1 MQLLDIK
8 NDLAKLVYTPI
19 SRELCL
25 ADFLIVGDDNQNIL
39 AQIINIE
46 STQKPN
52 ANMALVKF
60 ILSVDKDG
68 VLCPYNGYVPS
79 KDAQISY
86 VESDEIVQLLKN
98 TEETIP
104 WGALAS
110 HPASYVSLDFNMLKN
125 NLYIQCDNRENN
137 ADLVSNIVCGLQKLG
152 KKVVIVDFD
161 NNYESFNIRKYAFT
175 KDFNL
180 PLNYEVFDYIYD
192 NDLDGMDLRS
202 RAIVQDILLDLQK
215 YVKETPDKFLPFNT
229 FLRVV
234 DDEYKRNPSAGI
246 ILIRNKLLKYAQQK
260 LFAQTKQ
267 DVHIIKNLLDREDVL
282 FLDLSTARPEWQ
294 KIALNIII
302 EQLDRECFVVANLTE
317 INSDKRTIAKL
328 YEKNKKFYPIVTTT
342 YNYPDAQLLKGFA
355 KNLALF
361 TPIEKLND
369 FAAYNSFLSKLNE
382 EEFILWGHDT
392 MRIPLIIKLV
402 LYNNTFISRETQDEI
417 VQSVD
422 NIFRGRIGELKDD
435 YDSSPYT
442 ITENDYSDLML
453 GNEDRPVFDPED
465 IPDPEPQVIEIP
477 KEEEI
482 IIEEPEEQE
491 DLPLQE
497 EPEEEII
504 IDEKPDEEVGIVT
517 TSGNLSV
524 ESLQEVA
531 QQETIEEISSP
542 EEIHDEIDDLPDIV
556 ETEQNEKTEEIQ
568 PEQPE
573 IIENVQDDENVNYD
587 EIFTDEDL
595 DFIDE
600 LNEEAENTE
609 IPIFEAKVEENN
621 NNEDKLPP
629 ELCVEGTFVMHP
641 KYGKG
646 MIEKVIN
653 YGNKTLCSI
662 QFDNVGRRLLD
673 PNLAELKEV

>member
-39 AQIINIE
+39 AQVINIE

-52 ANMALVKF
+52 ANMALIKF
-60 ILSVDKDG
+60 ILSVDKEG
-68 VLCPYNGYVPS
+68 VLCPYNGYIPS

-86 VESDEIVQLLKN
+86 VEPEEIVQLLKN
-98 TEETIP
+98 SEETVP

-110 HPASYVSLDFNMLKN
+110 HPAAYVSLDLNLLKN

-152 KKVVIVDFD
+152 KKVVIIDFD
-161 NNYESFNIRKYAFT
+161 NNYESFNITKYAFSR
-175 KDFNL
+175 DFNL

-192 NDLDGMDLRS
+192 NDLDGMDLQS

-215 YVKETPDKFLPFNT
+215 YVKETPDRFLPFNT

-234 DDEYKRNPSAGI
+234 EDEYKRNPSAGI

-267 DVHIIKNLLDREDVL
+267 DVHILKNLLDREDVL

-302 EQLDRECFVVANLTE
+302 EQLDRECFVIANLTE

-328 YEKNKKFYPIVTTT
+328 YEKNKNFYPIVTTT

-369 FAAYNSFLSKLNE
+369 FAGYNSFLSKLNE
-382 EEFILWGHDT
+382 DEFILWGHDT
-392 MRIPLIIKLV
+392 MNIPLIIKLV
-402 LYNNTFISRETQDEI
+402 LYDNIYISSKTQNEI

-422 NIFRGRIGELKDD
+422 NIFRGKMGETKDD
-435 YDSSPYT
+435 FESSPYT
-442 ITENDYSDLML
+442 ITETDYSDLML
-453 GNEDRPVFDPED
+453 DNADHPIFDPED
-465 IPDPEPQVIEIP
+465 IPDPDPQIIEIP
-477 KEEEI
+477 EKEEIVIDEPKEQ
-482 IIEEPEEQE
+482 EEPTI
-491 DLPLQE
+491 QE

-504 IDEKPDEEVGIVT
+504 IDETPDEEAAIVT
-517 TSGNLSV
+517 TSGNLDTAD
-524 ESLQEVA
+524 LQKA
-531 QQETIEEISSP
+531 SSQETDAPKKIL
-542 EEIHDEIDDLPDIV
+542 DEIDDLPDV
-556 ETEQNEKTEEIQ
+556 EEIVQ
-568 PEQPE
+568 NDETE
-573 IIENVQDDENVNYD
+573 IIENTQDDENVNYD

-609 IPIFEAKVEENN
+609 IPIYEANIEENDEN
-621 NNEDKLPP
+621 GNKIPP

-673 PNLAELKEV
+673 PNLADLKEV